1 MIEPTARVQRQQ
13 AIAKTAIVGAIA
25 NLLLSAGKL
34 GIGYMAHSQA
44 LIADG
49 IHSLSD
55 LLSDLLVWVAGNHA
69 SQAPDAEH
77 PYGHGRYET
86 LATLLLGVLLLLV
99 ALELAWDA
107 VGRLFAPD
115 QLLHPGP
122 LALLAAAASILIN
135 EALFWYTLFYARRI
149 RSDLLRANAWH
160 HRSDSLSSVVVFIG
174 IAGTMAGLSY
184 LDAIATV
191 LVAIMIAKIALG
203 LGWESMQELV
213 DTSLE
218 ADRLEEIRK
227 TILSIG
233 GVRDM
238 HMLRTRKH
246 GGFASADVHILVDPQ
261 ISVSEGHMIGTLA
274 GRQIKKTVDEIRDVT
289 VHIDPEDD
297 EKHPLVQELPLRAE
311 ALRRLDAHWARI
323 PEAAQHRRILLH
335 YLNGRI
341 DVEVFFP
348 RKILLES
355 CKEID
360 LLTQRLQQAVAEDK
374 IFGTVRA
381 YFG

>member
-1 MIEPTARVQRQQ
+1 MESVALAQRQQ
-13 AIAKTAIVGAIA
+13 VMAKTAIVGAVA
-25 NLLLSAGKL
+25 NLFLSAGKL
-34 GIGYMAHSQA
+34 GIGYIAHSQA

-86 LATLLLGVLLLLV
+86 LATLLLGLLLLLV

-107 VGRLFAPD
+107 VERLFAPD

-122 LALLAAAASILIN
+122 LALIAAAVSILIN

-160 HRSDSLSSVVVFIG
+160 HRSDALSSVVVFIG
-174 IAGTMAGLSY
+174 IAGTLAGLVY

-191 LVAIMIAKIALG
+191 LVALMIAKIAVG

-227 TILSIG
+227 TILSVG
-233 GVRDM
+233 GVRDL

-261 ISVSEGHMIGTLA
+261 ISVSEGHMIGVLVE
-274 GRQIKKTVDEIRDVT
+274 RQIKKTVDEIRDVT

-297 EKHPLVQELPLRAE
+297 EKYSPTLDLPLRTE
-311 ALRRLDAHWARI
+311 VLKRLDTHWAQI
-323 PEAAQHRRILLH
+323 PEAAQCQRVLLH

-341 DVEVFFP
+341 DIEVFFS
-348 RKILLES
+348 RTLLSDS
-355 CKEID
+355 CEAIEH
-360 LLTQRLQQAVAEDK
+360 LTQRLQQAVAEDK
-374 IFGTVRA
+374 IFGKVTA